1 MCPPVVVCWLH
12 LLGAFGPIA
21 GDENL
26 ACFECLPFAS
36 FRFLQSLYSNSWYS
50 VSQVFFSLWPSM
62 VTVVLMRFLLAYR
75 LRVVLPLAERRRFRC
90 LENGRWQIRK
100 Q

>member
-1 MCPPVVVCWLH
+1 MKAHFQCIVVGPTLRDVMCPSVVVCWLH

-36 FRFLQSLYSNSWYS
+36 FRFLQSLYVNSRYS
-50 VSQVFFSLWPSM
+50 VSQVF
-62 VTVVLMRFLLAYR
+62 
-75 LRVVLPLAERRRFRC
+75 
-90 LENGRWQIRK
+90 I
-100 Q
+100 